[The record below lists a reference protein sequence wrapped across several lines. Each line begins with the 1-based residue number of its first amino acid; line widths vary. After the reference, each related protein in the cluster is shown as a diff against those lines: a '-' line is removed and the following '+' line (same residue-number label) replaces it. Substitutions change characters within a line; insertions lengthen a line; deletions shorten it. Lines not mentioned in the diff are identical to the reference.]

1 MLLPTLAL
9 SCTSELISF
18 ALLYIP
24 AGPGL
29 LNCNNGMCIKYH
41 QDDSRTDDDDFNCGN
56 GIEQASEVYGSLHN
70 IAWGSHLSHGLYGY
84 EGINTKQKAAHI
96 PEGCTLDCSG
106 CSYQYI

>member
-1 MLLPTLAL
+1 
-9 SCTSELISF
+9 
-18 ALLYIP
+18 
-24 AGPGL
+24 
-29 LNCNNGMCIKYH
+29 MCIKYH
-41 QDDSRTDDDDFNCGN
+41 EDDSRTDDDDFNCGN
-56 GIEQASEVYGSLHN
+56 DIEQASEVYGSLHN